1 MRWNP
6 WCWPKPLRFSAT
18 LLATNADINVIRA
31 AKDHITDSID
41 IIADLAT
48 SAGIPQS
55 AAQTYAADCI
65 AKLQGALMLL
75 ASLGDTSF
83 FTGPLQNLSELADQ
97 AAHTNRRK

>member
-1 MRWNP
+1 
-6 WCWPKPLRFSAT
+6 
-18 LLATNADINVIRA
+18 VIRA

-48 SAGIPQS
+48 SAGMPQS
-55 AAQTYAADCI
+55 AAQTYTADWI

-83 FTGPLQNLSELADQ
+83 FTRALQNLSELADQ